1 MSSLFCIVHH
11 SFTLNFAKQRRKKNN
26 IYGHNEDKYKNNS
39 LTILVVIAV
48 MSSQIIW
55 SPILILKIEFT
66 IKRNTKNLK
75 IVILHLN
82 VNNMKNL

>member
-1 MSSLFCIVHH
+1 LQ
-11 SFTLNFAKQRRKKNN
+11 NKEEKNN

>member
-1 MSSLFCIVHH
+1 LQ
-11 SFTLNFAKQRRKKNN
+11 NKEEKNN

-75 IVILHLN
+75 CLIIFQIGLQE
-82 VNNMKNL
+82 NLPYIFFLITY